1 MAFIMILITFKVM
14 LMMEKEEH
22 NFGDIIKSVTPF
34 LKQNGKG
41 DEINQIAKS
50 YEMSINSPTSILICG
65 EFKRGKSTFV
75 NALLG
80 RNLCATDTDICT
92 AVVSV
97 IKYGE
102 KEKATRYYG
111 DFANVKSQVFPLDQ
125 LEKYTVGTAEE
136 IDNTLYVEMELPI
149 PVLKDGWVIIDTPGV
164 GGLDPRHA
172 TLTNYFLPR
181 ADVTL
186 FMTDVNEPLTT
197 TELDFFKNKVL
208 PYSKEFAVVVNKA
221 DLKDKA
227 TVEEF
232 RQDTINKI
240 STSCQLSQ
248 GDVMAIAVS
257 SAAEA
262 YPESDLG
269 ESNFTELRTAINNLV
284 NKYRL
289 TIKQAIR
296 DNFVELLN
304 LVIAPLQAQLQQIE
318 QPNVDQI
325 GELNKQK
332 AEIDKK
338 IVALT
343 DPSSSFRISINK
355 IITERREEIQNELNE
370 ASVILQSEIFPSL
383 LRNPNAKNEKGGEWI
398 GNKLNDSIAEIAS
411 NLTLELNRSF
421 EEISALPEFEG
432 MLQYEAKDYNGKII
446 VRDVDNTVP
455 MNKRITPLMS
465 GVGIITIGLAYI
477 ATGFMG
483 YLATIALGSY
493 VAWKNQNDA
502 STIYKESNLRQVY
515 FPQLSGA
522 ITGLNTYVNSRFQ
535 EFQQEWLFVVTKRA
549 KAYKESLQ
557 ESIQKIQQVK
567 QSINQAVSMR
577 VHLQNKLKPLISAR
591 DNAKEVLF

>member
-1 MAFIMILITFKVM
+1 
-14 LMMEKEEH
+14 MEKEEH

-522 ITGLNTYVNSRFQ
+522 ISGLNTYVNSRFQ